1 MVYNFPLYLNR
12 PKSALLRLRSDPI
25 EGMSKG
31 GEKTLKATTLF
42 LSLTFEMHKFNFR
55 KVFFLSFVVPWMIRS
70 MMDLMIKFKVLFGAY
85 DSICYHQKSFFGIDN
100 SFTVLTMSG
109 TNVFLKPS

>member
-1 MVYNFPLYLNR
+1 MVYNFPFYLNR

-55 KVFFLSFVVPWMIRS
+55 KFFFLSFVVPWMIRS
-70 MMDLMIKFKVLFGAY
+70 MMDLMIKFKVLFGLEY
-85 DSICYHQKSFFGIDN
+85 FKSSIQKYI
-100 SFTVLTMSG
+100 
-109 TNVFLKPS
+109 